1 MLSVQEKQY
10 AQTFIRDFKS
20 PHARQQPGK
29 DWRTYY
35 KNISDPLIQAHLA
48 QHEWLGAK
56 ACWYPIF
63 FNLDIDSPT
72 PERIAQIEERLDRFG
87 IGSRK
92 HALVTTP
99 SYQERGNFR
108 VYIRVEHNERPV
120 TWRRGYEAMTGA
132 FGDLAEVYPQKRRKD
147 RLPCGRD
154 QHPIDFDGRVYSGLS
169 WEERAAHLFRI
180 EATPLDNFPRQ
191 PFLFNPHDNTER
203 AAPTGD
209 AAELLIHGLQAHGTR
224 HTAQLQVL
232 NLLWRTNWQPQDAA
246 QHVKRWLRA
255 KHNGF
260 SKEVSAGRWDFLH
273 KEIDR
278 QVGLVWSRQR
288 LPDSPNNLT
297 AAIHKADLIRAATVF
312 PGDAVRQKQFI
323 NLTAFARPRH
333 QHHPWL
339 FISRRLW
346 EEEVASS
353 RTAGGFIAELESKG
367 LLETKRHYLPGEFSR
382 RYKLKLPKTNDTPII
397 SDERNATNYY
407 EALRFG
413 FNDDLRVI
421 RELTGLSQPTFWR
434 HFQSGE
440 RRVVL

>member
-56 ACWYPIF
+56 ACWYPVF

-72 PERIAQIEERLDRFG
+72 PKRIAQIEERLDCFG

-108 VYIRVEHNERPV
+108 IYIRVEHNERPV

-154 QHPIDFDGRVYSGLS
+154 QHPIDFDGRVHPGLS
-169 WEERAAHLFRI
+169 WGERMAHLFRI

-191 PFLFNPHDNTER
+191 QLLFNPHDNTEP

-209 AAELLIHGLQAHGTR
+209 AAGLLIHGLQAPGTR
-224 HTAQLQVL
+224 HMAQFQVL
-232 NLLWRTNWQPQDAA
+232 NLLWRSNWQPQDAA

-260 SKEVSAGRWDFLH
+260 SKEVSAGRWGYLH

-278 QVGLVWSRQR
+278 QVGAIWSRSR
-288 LPDSPNNLT
+288 LPDSPNNIT
-297 AAIHKADLIRAATVF
+297 AAVHKADLIRAAKLF

-323 NLTAFARPRH
+323 NLIAFARPRH

-346 EEEVASS
+346 TEEIAGS
-353 RTAGGFIAELESKG
+353 RTTSGFIAELESKG
-367 LLETKRHYLPGEFSR
+367 LLEIKRDYLANEFSR
-382 RYKLKLPKTNDTPII
+382 RYKLKLPKTDDAPIQ
-397 SDERNATNYY
+397 SDNRNATDYY
-407 EALRFG
+407 EALRFA
-413 FNDDLRVI
+413 FNDDLREI
-421 RELTGLSQPTFWR
+421 SDLTKLDRTTLWR
-434 HFQSGE
+434 NFRQE
-440 RRVVL
+440 KCQEVL